1 MCISEVKQKVT
12 NAISDLT
19 QIQENVILCGQVV
32 VINSKHWRARLLVVP
47 WNPSVGAQAGAQ
59 TPTPTPA
66 LALALAQAQGVWL
79 NP

>member
-1 MCISEVKQKVT
+1 MIF
-12 NAISDLT
+12 
-19 QIQENVILCGQVV
+19 CGQVV

-59 TPTPTPA
+59 TLTPA